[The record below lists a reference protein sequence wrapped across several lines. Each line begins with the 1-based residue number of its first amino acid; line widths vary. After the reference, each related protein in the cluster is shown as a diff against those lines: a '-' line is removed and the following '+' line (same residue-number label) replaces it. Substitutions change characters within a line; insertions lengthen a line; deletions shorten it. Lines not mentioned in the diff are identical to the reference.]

1 MELETGSSPEPS
13 VSWLRS
19 RAGIAFMVFLA
30 VALYFLLTEHRAHV
44 IQALPWVL
52 VLLWAVM
59 HLFHRGHGGHAH
71 RGGGS
76 RTTPPRGDVR

>member
-1 MELETGSSPEPS
+1 MESGSSSEPS

-19 RAGIAFMVFLA
+19 RAGIAFLVFLA

-52 VLLWAVM
+52 VLLCPLM
-59 HLFHRGHGGHAH
+59 HLFQGGHGGHGH
-71 RGGGS
+71 GGGGS
-76 RTTPPRGDVR
+76 HSTPPRGGER

>member
-1 MELETGSSPEPS
+1 MEMETGSSPEPS

-52 VLLWAVM
+52 VLLCPLM
-59 HLFHRGHGGHAH
+59 HLFHRHGNHGHGGAG
-71 RGGGS
+71 RRS
-76 RTTPPRGDVR
+76 TPPGAGAE